1 MTSRPSP
8 PSLSIRLRRSTV
20 LSGAAAGLFF
30 AVPATTPSA
39 YANPEDGRVVAGTA
53 QISRTAPG
61 RLDVTQTGDRAVI
74 DWRSFSVAEGEHAHF
89 QQPSPAAIIL
99 NRVTGG
105 QTSEIMGRL
114 SATGQLWL
122 VNPNGIVFGR
132 NAQVDVAGLLA
143 ATADISNADF
153 MAGRFK
159 FQDRA
164 DADAMVINHGSI
176 TVAEAGL
183 AALVAPGVANHG
195 VITARLGEAH
205 LAAGTKF
212 VVDLYGDQRINVVA
226 DAPVS
231 KRPREKD
238 GTPAQAAVTN
248 SGKIYADGGRVRL
261 TAAAAKGLLDRAV
274 DMSGVVQAR
283 SVEERDGE
291 IILSGGDAGTV
302 RVSGALDASGR
313 DRAQAKGGT
322 VVVTGE
328 RVELT
333 AGARVD
339 VSGRRGG
346 GAALIGGDAMGGRGT
361 PERLAGFN
369 IRPARKPVPPAKST
383 LIAAGAEIR
392 ADAAESGDGGKVVVW
407 ADGLTEFRGFIS
419 AEGAGRGANGGFI
432 ETSGKESLIFDGRVS
447 VAAPLGKAGK
457 GKAGNILLDPASVT
471 ISNTGGA
478 IGTAAVSVAAIE
490 AISAG
495 TVTVTADD
503 NITVADLSSGGDGQI
518 NLQSDVGLTLQVS
531 SASDGVI
538 SFTNAANA
546 IIAQGTGAI
555 RLESGL
561 LAAGAPNNTA
571 GGLQNV
577 GILQT
582 ASGGI
587 SLYGPD
593 GVTLAGSL
601 TTAGGA
607 ITIDADADQK
617 GGGAFSTSQTI
628 TTAGGNLSVKSGSG
642 GITLNGNISLG
653 AGTLSLSSTNND
665 GTYTLGGQLSLTGN
679 ATFNQA
685 LTLANGAGVSTSGTL
700 TFAGAVTFPSNAA
713 VTLTAN
719 GYSFAGT
726 LDGNGSA
733 LTFSPADGT
742 KDARLAGTAAGGEI
756 DLTGPLAQLT
766 DFATVRY
773 VNTAGSGRALFSDNL
788 SLAALGANLEVRTT
802 AAIDLGSNNVTVAA
816 GKTLSLSSSN
826 DLTLSGTLTAPGGLS
841 MTASGLNITGSLATT
856 GTVNLVPAAAAT
868 PIAVFGAGSTGDF
881 VVSQALVNA
890 FGTSPSEIVIGRAD
904 GTGAITVSAGSA
916 ATHLTLRNPGTGAGG
931 IAVNGALTVGSNRLT
946 LNSAGRVTQT
956 AALTAGSLQLL
967 GTGGTHTLTDAGN
980 AVGTL
985 AANTG
990 SVDFVHAGALTIGTA
1005 GATTG
1010 ATVTGDFSAAVAAS
1024 GGTLT
1029 LAGGAAITTGGTGA
1043 ATLSADAIDLSGTV
1057 AGGTG
1062 VVTLRPRNAGR
1073 TISLGSEVGTSL
1085 SLTDA
1090 ELDEITAGTLRI
1102 GSSDAGAIT
1111 VNAALTPA
1119 GATTLSLLSGG
1130 AISQSGAG
1138 AITVANLRVDAGG
1151 AVALSDNTNTVT
1163 NFAAATTNDDLAF
1176 RDDGGFVIGAV
1187 DGSNGLSVGTA
1198 TATLTS
1204 TGTVTQTQAITAQ
1217 GLALSGSGATWTL
1230 TNAANDADT
1239 LAGNTGTVS
1248 FTDADDLI
1256 IGTAGGVA
1264 GLTVNSTALTLNVGG
1279 ALSQSAALTGVS
1291 RLTLTAG
1298 GAIDLDEDRVANT
1311 IATLGAVARGG
1322 AFSLA
1327 DSAGGLTLDGAV
1339 GAAAATA
1346 SVRTVGALTLTSNA
1360 TVAASGAGDVV
1371 LAATSGEFTNSRGAD
1386 AVSLGTGR
1394 FLIYSDTR
1402 DGATEGGLTGVREY
1416 TRSYAAH
1423 SPSSVTRSGNVFLY
1437 GNTPILTVTATDA
1450 TRVYGD
1456 ADPIFSVTYSG
1467 LLSGDDASLAYS
1479 GDPAFTAAAATA
1491 GAGTYAL
1498 TPSAGGLTSPTGYG
1512 FSYVAGTL
1520 TVTKAPLT
1528 VSATAQSK
1536 VYGDADPTLGYSVSG
1551 LKLSDTSTAVLS
1563 GALSRDS
1570 GEDVNFYAVGQG
1582 TLALISGNYTLSF
1595 GNAEMTVTPAPLTVN
1610 AAAQTKVY
1618 GDNDPTLSYEV
1629 NGMKRGDAAAS
1640 LLSGALSRAS
1650 GENVG
1655 AYAVSQGS
1663 LGLSSG
1669 NYTLSFSGSSL
1680 TVTPAPLTVTAAAQ
1694 SKVYGDF
1701 DPTLGYTASGLK
1713 FSDAASSVLSGT
1725 LSRAGGENV
1734 GAYAVSQG
1742 SLGLSSGNYTLSFSG
1757 SSLAVTPAPLT
1768 VAAADAARLY
1778 GADNPTFTATASGL
1792 KNGDTLSSL
1801 GGASFSTA
1809 ATAASDVGRWA
1820 IAPSLNAGN
1829 YTVTALP
1836 GTLTISPAPLTIT
1849 ALDAARI
1856 RGGADPAFEARYEG
1870 FVLGQGAGV
1879 LGGALAFT
1887 SSAAAAAPV
1896 GSYVLTPS
1904 GHNSAN
1910 YTLRYVSAAL
1920 TITAP
1925 PLAPITPLPT
1935 TPLSTTAPVTTQT
1948 VDRSTTPPVV
1958 TTTVPPVAV
1967 APTTTPSQTS
1977 GGVAP
1982 ATLLGNLQDGKS
1994 PMTTQ
1999 ATQTAALTAAA
2010 ASLNLPSGAL
2020 NFSAGALAAFAAGQS
2035 LNQPSP
2041 ALLLSPQVRAAAA
2054 ALTAAAESGRIS
2066 AALAALSALS
2076 ITEQRAALMNMAT
2089 AKLIGGLLDSDNPTD
2104 QAVGAILKDAASGTP
2119 GGYAKV
2125 KAAVTAAGV
2134 EPDALKTYLAMFQ
2147 HVQREQKTEAWG
2159 EALGSL
2165 TDNPAASDVFAAP
2178 GGASRITTLEAPR
2191 FTAAGRLVVRGRI
2204 EGAASVRE
2212 ARINGRW
2219 VFVDDKGEFSLETPV
2234 AAGQNQIKL
2243 SVTDENGVVS
2253 ERQITMEA
2261 PAATPPQTD
2270 AAPKGRKIA
2279 LMIAADAYADPKI
2292 PPLNTPSGDVAAVGR
2307 ELNERLGYEVRVIRN
2322 PTKAGIV
2329 EAMRD
2334 LGREI
2339 GESDQLMV
2347 YYAGHGY
2354 EVAQTG
2360 TGYWLPAD
2368 AAADDPK
2375 NWVSNNDVA
2384 RFLNRMPARQI
2395 LVVSD
2400 SCYSGAFTK
2409 EQKVDAKTAPRDPAR
2424 LLESRSV
2431 MAMSSGGDEP
2441 VADGETNSP
2450 FAGALLNRLR
2460 GLPGDSGGFELFTKV
2475 RDDVT
2480 AEVPQTP
2487 QYGVVKAAGY
2497 DEGGDF
2503 LVAVPPPRVN

>member
-30 AVPATTPSA
+30 GVAATTPSA

-89 QQPSPAAIIL
+89 QQPSPSAIIL

-143 ATADISNADF
+143 TTADISNTDF
-153 MAGRFK
+153 MAGRFR

-226 DAPVS
+226 DAPVT
-231 KRPREKD
+231 KHPRRKD
-238 GTPAQAAVTN
+238 GTPAGAAVTN
-248 SGKIYADGGRVRL
+248 TGKIYADGGRVRL

-302 RVSGALDASGR
+302 RVSGTLDASGR

-361 PERLAGFN
+361 AERLAAFN
-369 IRPARKPVPPAKST
+369 IRPARKPVPPAGSA
-383 LIAAGAEIR
+383 LVAAGAEIR
-392 ADAAESGDGGKVVVW
+392 ADATENGDGGKVVVW
-407 ADGLTEFRGFIS
+407 SNGLTEYRGFIS

-447 VAAPLGKAGK
+447 VAAPLGKAG
-457 GKAGNILLDPASVT
+457 NILLDPASVT

-490 AISAG
+490 AISSG
-495 TVTVTADD
+495 TVTITADD

-726 LDGNGSA
+726 LDGNGST

-773 VNTAGSGRALFSDNL
+773 INTAGSGRALFSDNL
-788 SLAALGANLEVRTT
+788 SLAALGANLEVQTT

-816 GKTLSLSSSN
+816 GKTLSLSSSGE
-826 DLTLSGTLTAPGGLS
+826 LTLAGTLTAPGGLS

-856 GTVNLVPAAAAT
+856 GTVNLVPASVST

-931 IAVNGALTVGSNRLT
+931 VAVNGALTVGSNRLT
-946 LNSAGRVTQT
+946 LNSAGAVTQT

-967 GTGGTHTLTDAGN
+967 GTGGAYTLTDASN

-990 SVDFVHAGALTIGTA
+990 SVDFVHAAALTIGTA

-1029 LAGGAAITTGGTGA
+1029 LASGAAITTGGTGA
-1043 ATLSADAIDLSGTV
+1043 VTLSADAIDLSGTV

-1073 TISLGSEVGTSL
+1073 TISLGTEVGTSL

-1090 ELDEITAGTLRI
+1090 ELDKITAGTLRI

-1130 AISQSGAG
+1130 AVSQSGAG

-1217 GLALSGSGATWTL
+1217 GLALAGSGATWTL
-1230 TNAANDADT
+1230 TNAANDVDT

-1248 FTDADDLI
+1248 FTDVDDLV

-1264 GLTVNSTALTLNVGG
+1264 GLTVNSTTLTLNVGG
-1279 ALSQSAALTGVS
+1279 ALTQTAALTGVN

-1298 GAIDLDEDRVANT
+1298 GAIDLDEDGVANT

-1416 TRSYAAH
+1416 TRSYAAN

-1437 GNTPILTVTATDA
+1437 GNTPVLTVTAVDA
-1450 TRVYGD
+1450 SRVYGD
-1456 ADPIFSVTYSG
+1456 ADPTFSVTYSG
-1467 LLSGDDASLAYS
+1467 LLTGDDASLAYS
-1479 GDPAFTAAAATA
+1479 GDPAFTTAASTA

-1498 TPSAGGLTSPTGYG
+1498 TPSAGGLSSPTGYS

-1528 VSATAQSK
+1528 VSAAALSK
-1536 VYGDADPTLGYSVSG
+1536 VYGDYDPTLSYSISG
-1551 LKLSDTSTAVLS
+1551 LKLSDTASAVLS

-1570 GEDVNFYAVGQG
+1570 GEDVNTYAVGQG

-1595 GNAEMTVTPAPLTVN
+1595 GNAELTVTPAPLTVN

-1618 GDNDPTLSYEV
+1618 GDSDPTLSYEV

-1655 AYAVSQGS
+1655 SYAVSQGT

-1669 NYTLSFSGSSL
+1669 NYTLSFNGSSL

-1694 SKVYGDF
+1694 SKVYGDS
-1701 DPTLGYTASGLK
+1701 DPTLGYTVSGLK
-1713 FSDAASSVLSGT
+1713 FSDAASSVLSGA

-1734 GAYAVSQG
+1734 GAYAVGQG
-1742 SLGLSSGNYTLSFSG
+1742 TLGAATGNYTLSFSG
-1757 SSLAVTPAPLT
+1757 SSLTVTPAPLT
-1768 VAAADAARLY
+1768 VAGGDAARLY

-1820 IAPSLNAGN
+1820 ITPSLNAAN
-1829 YTVTALP
+1829 YTVTTVP

-1856 RGGADPAFEARYEG
+1856 QGAADPAFEARYEG
-1870 FVLGQGAGV
+1870 FVLGQNAGV
-1879 LGGALAFT
+1879 LGGALVFA
-1887 SSAAAAAPV
+1887 SSADAASPA
-1896 GSYVLTPS
+1896 GSYALAPS
-1904 GHNSAN
+1904 GHSSAN
-1910 YTLRYVSAAL
+1910 YTLRYVSGAL

-1935 TPLSTTAPVTTQT
+1935 TAPVTTTQT

-1958 TTTVPPVAV
+1958 TVNVPPVAV
-1967 APTTTPSQTS
+1967 APTTTPPQTS

-1994 PMTTQ
+1994 PMATQ
-1999 ATQTAALTAAA
+1999 AAQTAALTAAA

-2041 ALLLSPQVRAAAA
+2041 ALLSSPQVRAAAA

-2104 QAVGAILKDAASGTP
+2104 QAVGAILKDAASGVP

-2159 EALGSL
+2159 EALGAL

-2178 GGASRITTLEAPR
+2178 GVASRITTLEAPR
-2191 FTAAGRLVVRGRI
+2191 FTAGGRLVVRGRI

-2219 VFVDDKGEFSLETPV
+2219 VFVDDKGEFTLETPV

-2339 GESDQLMV
+2339 GEGDQLMV